1 MHQQFVHI
9 HSNKLK
15 PSFRWQN
22 EISFFGSPKS
32 FAKIRSSFISID
44 ATMLLHSN
52 FKQES
57 LSCEWSTKIKT
68 DTSIYQNLVPIKTK
82 KKRHKNSW
90 NDYVTKTYVF
100 TK

>member
-1 MHQQFVHI
+1 
-9 HSNKLK
+9 
-15 PSFRWQN
+15 
-22 EISFFGSPKS
+22 
-32 FAKIRSSFISID
+32 
-44 ATMLLHSN
+44 MLLHSN

-100 TK
+100 TKWSVRRASQFDSKHEVTAVTPSPNKKT